1 MIAII
6 IRIAILWSLCA
17 SSFLVGAQ
25 ETYVWCYAGNDQSSP
40 SYYEMYKVD
49 ILSGERA
56 LLFRID
62 SIRFVVPSQIGIQQG
77 GLSFKIN
84 SFAFSE
90 DKTKIYFLEEE
101 GDLYVYDIQT
111 DQLTYIK
118 DLTPKPSNVGILW
131 HGYTTTIQIDQINDS
146 LYHIGGN
153 TIGTLNV
160 NTFEFAL
167 HSQPP
172 NHPDSFLPYWLNI
185 AELRTIKHKDKFIYY
200 SVSRD
205 IRIANIYEPEKHELF
220 VPINRDTITITNNNN
235 LISYQYSCD
244 SVVLYITTD
253 TYFAHPDSITLF
265 SIDEVSGKL
274 TKFKSIK
281 DFIILPNVNSRIFDI
296 QHYNATSWESCQRY
310 IDLDLNDST
319 VEGIDFRYDSICS
332 YAAAPLS
339 DLDIK
344 IRNEYPIDSLV
355 IELIAPTSTS
365 LDINIPLGNYDV
377 TSTNPKWR
385 IINNGTT
392 SVADYMNAIRNASLN
407 NLAQVNE
414 VTLQFTVWY
423 DSIGGNPAITT
434 LVFPSSLPNAGADN
448 TRTYCEGDTAL
459 TILKLPSNE
468 ADLGGT
474 FYDANFNII
483 TNLESVVAPY
493 DGIIYYVASNG
504 ICYDTSQIDL
514 SVRPIPTLVGLE
526 DVVIC
531 SDSEYTAEIN
541 VENNAS
547 LTWSDGNLDRTRM
560 FTEAGTYTY
569 QITNQYGCIDSDT
582 FTISKFP
589 PATSMTTDVQI
600 CDGETFTYMEKV
612 YDAPGNFTDTII
624 NVYGCDSIIF
634 RLNLGIYPSVPIVL
648 AGDLSLCEGS
658 STTISIESPHNQ
670 LMLDNV
676 SISSPITLTESGD
689 FLITGTDQNGCIT
702 EKEISITMHPNP
714 EVFTLDIIDT
724 IFVPGLALPVTYDG
738 DIDTY
743 RWSPSIS
750 LDCADCPYPTLL
762 AATEGIYTISIEDKN
777 GCKNEAQLRVSFLD
791 SKLYVPNIISNHASD
806 PENQVFY
813 VKGNNADV
821 YTLSVYDRWGNQ
833 IFYRKDA
840 AVNNRDDGWSP
851 RGKVVS
857 GVYVYLISYKDKGKE
872 KTLYG
877 SITVLD

>member
-1 MIAII
+1 MMAII
-6 IRIAILWSLCA
+6 IRISLLWSLCA
-17 SSFLVGAQ
+17 SSFLLGAQ

-40 SYYEMYKVD
+40 SYYEMHKVD
-49 ILSGERA
+49 ILTGDRA
-56 LLFRID
+56 FLFRLD
-62 SIRFVVPSQIGIQQG
+62 SIRFTVPSQIGIQQG

-84 SFAFSE
+84 SFAFSA
-90 DKTKIYFLEEE
+90 DKTKTYFLEEE
-101 GDLYVYDIQT
+101 GDLYVYDIQI

-153 TIGTLNV
+153 TTGTLNV
-160 NTFEFAL
+160 NTFEFTL

-172 NHPDSFLPYWLNI
+172 SHADAFLPYWSDIL
-185 AELRTIKHKDKFIYY
+185 ELRTIKHRDKFIYY
-200 SVSRD
+200 SGSRD

-220 VPINRDTITITNNNN
+220 APINRDTITITNNNN
-235 LISYQYSCD
+235 LISYQYNCD

-310 IDLDLNDST
+310 IDLDLDDST
-319 VEGIDFRYDSICS
+319 VQGIDFRYDSICS

-355 IELIAPTSTS
+355 IELLSPTSLS
-365 LDINIPLGNYDV
+365 VDINIPSGNYTI
-377 TSTNPKWR
+377 TSSNTTWR

-392 SVADYMNAIRNASLN
+392 SIADYMNAIRNASLN

-434 LVFPSSLPNAGADN
+434 LVFPSSLPNAGTDIAHS
-448 TRTYCEGDTAL
+448 YCDGDTAL
-459 TILKLPSNE
+459 TLINLPSAA

-483 TNLESVVAPY
+483 TNLETSVAPY
-493 DGIIYYVASNG
+493 DAVIYYETSNG
-504 ICYDTSQIDL
+504 VCYDTTQIDL
-514 SVRPIPTLVGLE
+514 SIRPIPTLVGLE
-526 DVVIC
+526 DVAIC
-531 SDSEYTAEIN
+531 SDSDFTAEIN

-547 LTWSDGNLDRTRM
+547 FTWSDGNPDPMRILTD
-560 FTEAGTYTY
+560 AGTYAY
-569 QITNQYGCIDSDT
+569 QITNQYGCIASDT
-582 FTISKFP
+582 FTIAKLP
-589 PATSMTTDVQI
+589 PATGLTTDVQI
-600 CDGETFTYMEKV
+600 CNGETFTYMDKA
-612 YDAPGNFTDTII
+612 YDVPGNYIDTIKGI
-624 NVYGCDSIIF
+624 YGCDSIIF
-634 RLNLGIYPSVPIVL
+634 TLNLGIYPFIPIVL
-648 AGDLSLCEGS
+648 AGDLSFCEGN
-658 STTISIESPHNQ
+658 STFISIESPHNQ
-670 LMLDNV
+670 LMLDDVN
-676 SISSPITLTESGD
+676 ISSPLTLTESGD
-689 FLITGTDQNGCIT
+689 FLITGTDQNGCII

-714 EVFTLDIIDT
+714 EVLTFDMIDT
-724 IFVPGLALPVTYDG
+724 VFVKGLALPVGYDG
-738 DIDTY
+738 DIETY
-743 RWSPSIS
+743 SWSPITA
-750 LDCADCPYPTLL
+750 LDCADCPYPTVL
-762 AATEGIYTISIEDKN
+762 TPSEGIYTIAIKDKN
-777 GCKNEAQLRVSFLD
+777 GCKNEAQLRVTFLD
-791 SKLYVPNIISNHASD
+791 TKLYLPNVISNHASD
-806 PENQVFY
+806 PENEVFY
-813 VKGNNADV
+813 IKGNNSEV
-821 YTLSVYDRWGNQ
+821 YSLSVYDRWGNL
-833 IFYRKDA
+833 IFHRKDA
-840 AVNNRDDGWSP
+840 EVNSRDDGWSP

-857 GVYVYLISYKDKGKE
+857 GVYVYLINYMENGTE